1 MINRLIEITGKNFDR
16 QDLDDIQAS
25 QKAQF
30 WREIALKY
38 GRDDEDCK
46 GLISDDEAFVGID
59 PSYIVPHSAAK
70 LEELWSEVRSFS
82 ASTKQTFECLELI
95 PGTLRILFAAN
106 STFFIC
112 GTGFSFDLKL

>member
-1 MINRLIEITGKNFDR
+1 
-16 QDLDDIQAS
+16 
-25 QKAQF
+25 
-30 WREIALKY
+30 Y

-59 PSYIVPHSAAK
+59 PSYIVPHNAAK
-70 LEELWSEVRSFS
+70 LEDFG
-82 ASTKQTFECLELI
+82 Q
-95 PGTLRILFAAN
+95 RILFAAN